1 MRSSVVVLGFL
12 AAALCCGQNQQPNPQ
27 NATTAVVRAFDTH
40 NIVMF
45 GEAHACKEEYAW
57 LRDLV
62 ATPAFAN
69 RVDDIVME
77 TGNSLYQKSVDR
89 YIAGDDIPLDQ
100 VQPAWR
106 NVIGW
111 IGPPSPVYESL

>member
-1 MRSSVVVLGFL
+1 MRSMIACLGIL
-12 AAALCCGQNQQPNPQ
+12 TAALASAQTQQPKPQ

-45 GEAHACKEEYAW
+45 GEAHACKELYAW

-62 ATPAFAN
+62 ATPAFSD

-77 TGNSLYQKSVDR
+77 AGNSLYQKSVDR
-89 YIAGDDIPLDQ
+89 YIAGDDLPLAQ

-106 NVIGW
+106 N
-111 IGPPSPVYESL
+111 